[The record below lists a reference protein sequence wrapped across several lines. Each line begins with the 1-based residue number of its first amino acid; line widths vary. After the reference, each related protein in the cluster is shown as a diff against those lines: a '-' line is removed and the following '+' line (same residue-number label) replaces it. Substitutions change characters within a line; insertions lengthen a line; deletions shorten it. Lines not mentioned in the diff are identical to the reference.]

1 MGNNT
6 TFHSRR
12 GQEMF
17 LVLYALADLRSI
29 CRRQEVIDHISNQRW
44 YELIGEDLVPTLT
57 SREARYRIDLAW
69 ARKDCVIRESINNF
83 ERDSWELNRRGR
95 DFVDTVTENFCSSH
109 WEIGRCEFFTAK
121 FKRLIV
127 PAYEAMPTDRKRIS
141 SAEDLAREYL
151 L

>member
-1 MGNNT
+1 MGDKII
-6 TFHSRR
+6 FHSRR

-17 LVLYALADLRSI
+17 LVLYALAELRGI
-29 CRRQEVIDHISNQRW
+29 HQRQEVIDYISGQRW
-44 YELIGEDLVPTLT
+44 YELIGEDLVPTRT

-69 ARKDCVIRESINNF
+69 ARKDYVLRERINNF
-83 ERDSWELNRRGR
+83 EHDSWELNRRGR
-95 DFVDTVTENFCSSH
+95 EAVDEVTGNFRSGH
-109 WEIGRCEFFTAK
+109 WDIGRCEFFTAK

-127 PAYEAMPTDRKRIS
+127 PAYEAKPTDRKRIS